1 MNWGARPILAAIAA
15 AALAAAFG
23 GGYVVG
29 KTGAAGT
36 ARAAA
41 VEGPQFLWP
50 FFGKPRAANAP
61 RQGEAK
67 PDGFTIW
74 KTNVDTS
81 QADPVSCV
89 TMTRPLD
96 PAKSYSDF
104 VLVNPSLGHP
114 AQASVRG
121 DDQLCVAGLGYSG
134 HQLTLLKG
142 LPAKTGEVLPAD
154 LDVDFAAADQP
165 PYVGFDGLGIVLPR
179 QESDG
184 IGIDTVNVSRL
195 HVEVLRVA
203 DRNMV
208 RQTIEAPDP
217 TPEGGYTYDDDHN
230 DARSVWAGDVAVA
243 TPAGQRG
250 VTVFPLGAVL
260 KDMRPGAYLI
270 TARDASG
277 VLGAKRKPDEADPRP
292 ARASRWV
299 LFTDMG
305 LAAYDGADALDVV
318 VRSLQSAK
326 TMAGVR
332 VALVAQDGEEL
343 ASAPSD
349 ADGRVRFSHALME
362 GDGAAK
368 AVRVMAYG
376 PKADFTLLDLDRAPI
391 DLSSQLKGETGRIAP
406 GVKADQGRAAAIAV
420 DGFLYLDRG
429 VYRPG
434 ETVRLVALLRDRL
447 AHAVKDRQGFLIV
460 KRPSGTEFQRIRF
473 SGAPNG
479 ALAEDIQLPTAAP
492 RGLWKAQLQLDGT
505 ETPSGEATFDV
516 QDFAPQR
523 LAVEVTGDASRPLGA
538 GEQRPIAINA
548 RFLYGAPG
556 SGLTA
561 QSQATFSADPNPFPQ
576 FPQYTDY
583 RWGDELTP
591 FEAKLA
597 QLPDQTTDAAGAA
610 KVVLD
615 ASQVADAT
623 APLMAHVS
631 ASVLEPGGRPVTE
644 SLDLKVRPRSL
655 YLGVKNSEGASGDLD
670 RTETFEVIAVDALG
684 RRVAAPGVAYQLISE
699 NWTYDWYEKD
709 GQWNYHR
716 TRRDSPIATGTMPIS
731 AAQPFR
737 LTRRLPWGDYRLE
750 LSDPASGAR
759 TVIRQ
764 SAGWGDNAKPDE
776 DPPDAARVAVG
787 NGPYAPGDTVRLHV
801 QAPFAGEVE
810 VAVATD
816 HVISL
821 HTASIG
827 KAGGVVDLKATPEWG
842 GGAYL
847 LVSVMQPRDPAKAP
861 KPRRALGVVY
871 VPLKPARQILTVQL
885 SAPVKLDSKT
895 PLAVPVR
902 IQGVNAGHAHVT
914 LAAVDEGILRLTHQA
929 SPNPVDWC
937 FGRRALSVD
946 YRDDYGRLLNPNLA
960 APAAVNYGG
969 DELGGPALSATP
981 IKTVA
986 LWSGI
991 VDVDA
996 DGRALIRLPPG
1007 GYNGQLRLM
1016 AVAWTD
1022 DAVGWGQ
1029 ESVLVREPVVAE
1041 LDLPRFL
1048 APGDVAQI
1056 GLELQNVEGRVG
1068 RYVAE
1073 VTGRGGL
1080 WTGFQKLY
1088 QLILGQRVLDHL
1100 SLTAPPRPSIGAVTL
1115 KVDGPGFATVTGYD
1129 LQTRMGWDPT
1139 TRTSFVLQ
1147 KPGEAFTPTP
1157 DLLSGM
1163 AAGDVAMTV
1172 SYSPFRGF
1180 DPAPIAEQLYRYP
1193 FGCSEQLVSVA
1204 YPLIYAPELSHD
1216 PGLLR
1221 TRAALTGAVAKLL
1234 DREGLDGAFG
1244 LWRPGDAE
1252 ADPWLGAYIVDFLLT
1267 ARANGAA
1274 VPDDA
1279 LQRALRGMRLV
1290 SRPDGE
1296 PDIDYRLSYPGWWG
1310 KGYTERMRS
1319 RASAY
1324 ALYDLA
1330 KAGQGDLPRLRWYH
1344 DTHMDDEPSPM
1355 ARAQVGAALAMMGD
1369 RGRAHDSF
1377 VKAVQTL
1384 GYRDDWDWYGTP
1396 LRDLAGVIALAYEAH
1411 EFDIAHQLE
1420 GRLEDS
1426 VKNPN
1431 QLNTQEE
1438 ARLLQAAH
1446 AMLAAA
1452 GPIRIVATGALP
1464 LTSERWAVGKLAD
1477 ARFVNAGSGPLW
1489 RTVSV
1494 RGETVVAPPPDSHGL
1509 QLRKQFL
1516 TLDGRPIDPSHLA
1529 QGQRVVVRITG
1540 RSGEDRAMLV
1550 SISDPLPAGFEAESL
1565 LGPDDAAGTLGEDP
1579 SHSDT
1584 AQQKGPFAFLG
1595 ALSKSGVQE
1604 KRDDRYVAALT
1615 VPQHD
1620 AFAVAY
1626 VARAVTPGDFLLPG
1640 AAAQDMYRPDV
1651 AAHTAA
1657 GRTVI
1662 APAK

>member
-1 MNWGARPILAAIAA
+1 MNWGARPVLAAIAA
-15 AALAAAFG
+15 AALAVAFG
-23 GGYVVG
+23 GGYVLG
-29 KTGAAGT
+29 KTGAGGS
-36 ARAAA
+36 ARTAAA
-41 VEGPQFLWP
+41 EQPQFLWP
-50 FFGKPRAANAP
+50 LFGKPRAADAP
-61 RQGEAK
+61 RQGQPK
-67 PDGFTIW
+67 PDGFTVW

-104 VLVNPSLGHP
+104 VLVSPSLGHP
-114 AQASVRG
+114 VQASVRG
-121 DDQLCVAGLGYSG
+121 DQLCIAGMGYSG

-142 LPAKTGEVLPAD
+142 LPAKTGETLLAD
-154 LDVDFAAADQP
+154 VDVDFSAADQP
-165 PYVGFDGLGIVLPR
+165 PYVGFDGVGVVLPR

-184 IGIDTVNVSRL
+184 VGIDTVNVSRL
-195 HVEVLRVA
+195 HIEVLRVA
-203 DRNMV
+203 DRNLV

-217 TPEGGYTYDDDHN
+217 TPEGGYDYEDEHN
-230 DARSVWAGDVAVA
+230 DARSVWSGDVQVA

-260 KDMRPGAYLI
+260 RDMRPGAYLI

-277 VLGAKRKPDEADPRP
+277 VLGAKPKSDESDQQP

-318 VRSLQSAK
+318 VRSLQTAK
-326 TMAGVR
+326 TLAGVR

-349 ADGRVRFSHALME
+349 GDGRVRFSHALME
-362 GDGAAK
+362 GEGAAK

-376 PKADFTLLDLDRAPI
+376 PKADFTLLDLNRSPI

-406 GVKADQGRAAAIAV
+406 GVTAEKGRAAAIAV
-420 DGFLYLDRG
+420 DGFLYVDRG

-447 AHAVKDRQGFLIV
+447 SHAVKDRQGFLIV
-460 KRPSGTEFQRIRF
+460 RRPSGTEFQRIRF
-473 SGAPNG
+473 SGAPTG
-479 ALAEDIQLPTAAP
+479 ALAENIQLPSGAP
-492 RGLWKAQLQLDGT
+492 RGLWKAVLQLDGT

-523 LAVEVTGDASRPLGA
+523 LAVEIAGDAARPLGA
-538 GEQRPIAINA
+538 GEQRPIAISA

-561 QSQATFSADPNPFPQ
+561 QSQATFSADPSPFPQ
-576 FPQYTDY
+576 YQDY
-583 RWGDELTP
+583 RWGDEQTP

-597 QLPDQTTDAAGAA
+597 QLPDQVTDAAGAA
-610 KVVLD
+610 KVTLD
-615 ASQVADAT
+615 ASQVADAA
-623 APLMAHVS
+623 APLMAHVQ

-644 SLDLKVRPRSL
+644 ALDLKVRPRPV
-655 YLGVKNSEGASGDLD
+655 YLGVKTSESGSGDAD
-670 RTETFEVIAVDALG
+670 RVETFEVIAVDPLG
-684 RRVAAPGVAYQLISE
+684 RRIAAPQVAYQLIAE

-716 TRRDSPIATGTMPIS
+716 ARRDSPIAAGTMS
-731 AAQPFR
+731 VTAGQPFR
-737 LTRRLPWGDYRLE
+737 LSRRLPWGDYRLE
-750 LSDPASGAR
+750 LSDPATGAR

-776 DPPDAARVAVG
+776 DPPDAARLAVDKIT
-787 NGPYAPGDTVRLHV
+787 YAPGEVVRLRV
-801 QAPFAGEVE
+801 QAPFAGEAE

-821 HTASIG
+821 RTASIG
-827 KAGGVVDLKATPEWG
+827 KNGGVVELRATPEWG

-871 VPLKPARQILTVQL
+871 VSLKPARQILTVRL
-885 SAPVKLDSKT
+885 SAPAKLDSKT
-895 PLAVPVR
+895 PLAVPIRVE
-902 IQGVNAGHAHVT
+902 GANAGRSHVT

-929 SPNPVDWC
+929 SPDPAAWY

-991 VDVDA
+991 IDVGP
-996 DGRALIRLPPG
+996 DGRATIRLPPG

-1022 DAVGWGQ
+1022 DAVGSGQ

-1048 APGDVAQI
+1048 APGDIAQI

-1068 RYVAE
+1068 RYFAE

-1088 QLILGQRVLDHL
+1088 QLLLGQRVLDHL
-1100 SLTAPPRPSIGAVTL
+1100 SLRAAPRPSIGAVTL
-1115 KVDGPGFATVTGYD
+1115 KVEGPGFSTVTGYD

-1139 TRTSFVLQ
+1139 TRTFVALQ
-1147 KPGEAFTPTP
+1147 KPGEAFTPPP

-1163 AAGDVAMTV
+1163 AGGDVALTV

-1180 DPAPIAEQLYRYP
+1180 DPTPIAEALYRYP
-1193 FGCSEQLVSVA
+1193 YGCSEQLVSIA
-1204 YPLIYAPELSHD
+1204 YPLIYAPEISHD

-1221 TRAALTGAVAKLL
+1221 TKSALTAAVAKLL
-1234 DREGLDGAFG
+1234 DRESLDGAFG
-1244 LWRPGDAE
+1244 LWRPGDGE

-1267 ARANGAA
+1267 ARANGVG

-1290 SRPDGE
+1290 SRPDGS
-1296 PDIDYRLSYPGWWG
+1296 PDIGYRLDFPDWWG
-1310 KGYTERMRS
+1310 KGYAERVRS
-1319 RASAY
+1319 RAAAY

-1344 DTHMDDEPSPM
+1344 DTHFGDEPSPL

-1369 RGRAHDSF
+1369 RGRARDSF
-1377 VKAVQTL
+1377 VKAVETL
-1384 GYRDDWDWYGTP
+1384 GYRDAVDWYGSP
-1396 LRDLAGVIALAYEAH
+1396 LRDLAGVIALAFEAG
-1411 EFDIAHQLE
+1411 ELDIAHSLE
-1420 GRLEDS
+1420 GRLQDA

-1431 QLNTQEE
+1431 DLNTQEE

-1452 GPIRIVATGALP
+1452 GPIRIAAVGAMP
-1464 LTSERWAVGKLAD
+1464 LTSERWAVGRLAD
-1477 ARFVNAGSGPLW
+1477 ARFVNAGRGPLW

-1494 RGETVVAPPPDSHGL
+1494 RGETVAAPAPDSHGIT
-1509 QLRKQFL
+1509 LRKEFL
-1516 TLDGRPIDPSHLA
+1516 AMDGRPVDPSHLA

-1540 RSGEDRAMLV
+1540 VSGQARTMLM
-1550 SISDPLPAGFEAESL
+1550 SISDPLAAGFEAESL
-1565 LGPDDAAGTLGEDP
+1565 LGPDDAAGSLETGQTE
-1579 SHSDT
+1579 SDT
-1584 AQQKGPFAFLG
+1584 ATPKGPFAFLG
-1595 ALSKSGVQE
+1595 RLSKAGVQE
-1604 KRDDRYVAALT
+1604 KRDDRYVAAVT
-1615 VPQHD
+1615 VPGRG

-1640 AAAQDMYRPDV
+1640 AAASDMYRPDV
-1651 AAHTAA
+1651 AAHTGAS
-1657 GRTVI
+1657 RTTI